1 MRRRF
6 STVLAA
12 MALVGAT
19 QAWAV
24 KTSLWTQ
31 DTVDDFLSG
40 DVTGVTVTS
49 EGQVQLGA
57 AWDSVVANLPEVAQ
71 IWCLARD
78 SKGQIYFGTGD
89 DGRIYRWSHGHQPQL
104 VWNTG
109 SSEIMSLVIDA
120 NDNLYAGSSTDGV
133 IYRVTARGDTSRYFE
148 TGEQSVWALLLGKN
162 GILYAGT
169 GSRGRV
175 YKISGPGKG
184 DVFADTRDANVLALA
199 WAKDGDLLAGTSSKG
214 LLLRIDPKGTTRVIY
229 DSGAEE
235 LRAIAVLDEGSIA
248 VGTNRGQSGS
258 TAGGGVAGGGGGGG
272 STAGPSLGIEVTPTG
287 GGGKCGAYLV
297 QPDGSARLLYAPP
310 CDFVYAMSPGDPGS
324 VWFTTGNPAALFRVG
339 LDRKFALLGATES
352 KQLLALLHEGK
363 ETYAAAG
370 NAAVLYSLGTGVG
383 AQGTY
388 ISEAHDL
395 RSVASWGEA
404 RVAVSGGGEVLWSSR
419 SGFSKTP
426 DDGWSGWSREV
437 PIKGYVKIESPPA
450 RFLQYR
456 LRFRRGSGEI
466 PTVSTVEVAYLQR
479 NLPPS
484 IANVTLYGPENPFFE
499 GGPEYRPPQISQSFS
514 NGIKLEFSL
523 PRSGPR
529 PISDA
534 SAAWARGIRSASW
547 DAADPNGDNLRY
559 KLYIKADDETAWKS
573 LSNEMDDRAFSWDAE
588 SFANGT
594 YRLKLEAS
602 DAPDNPNGTEMRT
615 ERVSAPFQIDNI
627 PPRVENLHTWTREG
641 SVRGRSTVTVSG
653 IAIDADSRIAKIEY
667 SVDGSDWKQ
676 VFPEDSIFD
685 SLQER
690 FRFDVGDLA
699 PGEHAITVRAAD
711 AQRNVSVGKILAI
724 TR

>member
-1 MRRRF
+1 VRMRRRF
-6 STVLAA
+6 SAVLTAL
-12 MALVGAT
+12 ALVGAS

-24 KTSLWTQ
+24 RTSLWTQ
-31 DTVDDFLSG
+31 DTVDDFLTG

-49 EGQVQLGA
+49 DGQVQLGA
-57 AWDSVVANLPEVAQ
+57 AWDSVVTGLPEVAQ

-89 DGRIYRWSHGHQPQL
+89 DGRIYRWSHGRPAQL

-109 SSEIMSLVIDA
+109 SSEIMSMAIDA
-120 NDNLYAGSSTDGV
+120 NDNLYAGSSTDGL

-148 TGEQSVWALLLGKN
+148 TGEQSVWTLLVGKN

-175 YKISGPGKG
+175 YKITGPGKG

-199 WAKDGDLLAGTSSKG
+199 WAKDGALLAGTSSKG
-214 LLLRIDPKGTTRVIY
+214 LLLRIEANGSTRVIY

-235 LRAIAVLDEGSIA
+235 LRAIAVLDDGSIA
-248 VGTNRGQSGS
+248 VGTNRSPSGTS
-258 TAGGGVAGGGGGGG
+258 GGGAGGGGGGSPG
-272 STAGPSLGIEVTPTG
+272 APPLGIEVTPG
-287 GGGKCGAYLV
+287 GGSKCGVYLV

-310 CDFVYAMSPGDPGS
+310 CDFVYAMVPGDAGS

-352 KQLLALLHEGK
+352 KQLLGLLRAGK
-363 ETYAAAG
+363 EVYASAG
-370 NAAVLYSLGTGVG
+370 NAAVLYSLGSGVG
-383 AQGTY
+383 TQGTY

-404 RVAVSGGGEVLWSSR
+404 RVAVSGGGEVHWSSR

-426 DDGWSGWSREV
+426 DDGWSSWSREV

-456 LRFRRGSGEI
+456 LRFHRGSGEL
-466 PTVSTVEVAYLQR
+466 PTVSTLEVAYLQR

-484 IANVTLYGPENPFFE
+484 IANVTLYGPENPYFE
-499 GGPEYRPPQISQSFS
+499 GGPEYRPPQISQSFP

-523 PRSGPR
+523 PRAGPR
-529 PISDA
+529 QVSDP

-559 KLYIKADDETAWKS
+559 KLYIKADDETSWKS
-573 LSNEMDDRAFSWDAE
+573 LSSGTDDRAFSWDAE

-602 DAPDNPNGTEMRT
+602 DAPDNPDGTEMKA
-615 ERVSAPFQIDNI
+615 ERLSAPFVIDNI
-627 PPRVENLHTWTREG
+627 PPRVEGLRTSTREG
-641 SVRGRSTVTVSG
+641 TLRGRSTVTVSG
-653 IAIDADSRIAKIEY
+653 LAIDADSRIAKIEY

-676 VFPEDSIFD
+676 VFPDDSIFD
-685 SLQER
+685 SLQEK
-690 FRFDVGDLA
+690 FHFDITDLA
-699 PGEHAITVRAAD
+699 PGEHVVTVRASD
-711 AQRNVSVGKILAI
+711 EQRNVSVGKILAV

>member
-1 MRRRF
+1 LFNPAPTRR
-6 STVLAA
+6 S
-12 MALVGAT
+12 ALRLFPL
-19 QAWAV
+19 QALHWAY
-24 KTSLWTQ
+24 Q
-31 DTVDDFLSG
+31 H
-40 DVTGVTVTS
+40 
-49 EGQVQLGA
+49 
-57 AWDSVVANLPEVAQ
+57 
-71 IWCLARD
+71 R
-78 SKGQIYFGTGD
+78 
-89 DGRIYRWSHGHQPQL
+89 
-104 VWNTG
+104 
-109 SSEIMSLVIDA
+109 
-120 NDNLYAGSSTDGV
+120 
-133 IYRVTARGDTSRYFE
+133 
-148 TGEQSVWALLLGKN
+148 
-162 GILYAGT
+162 
-169 GSRGRV
+169 
-175 YKISGPGKG
+175 
-184 DVFADTRDANVLALA
+184 
-199 WAKDGDLLAGTSSKG
+199 
-214 LLLRIDPKGTTRVIY
+214 
-229 DSGAEE
+229 
-235 LRAIAVLDEGSIA
+235 
-248 VGTNRGQSGS
+248 RGQYS
-258 TAGGGVAGGGGGGG
+258 
-272 STAGPSLGIEVTPTG
+272 
-287 GGGKCGAYLV
+287 
-297 QPDGSARLLYAPP
+297 QP
-310 CDFVYAMSPGDPGS
+310 
-324 VWFTTGNPAALFRVG
+324 
-339 LDRKFALLGATES
+339 
-352 KQLLALLHEGK
+352 
-363 ETYAAAG
+363 
-370 NAAVLYSLGTGVG
+370 
-383 AQGTY
+383 
-388 ISEAHDL
+388 
-395 RSVASWGEA
+395 
-404 RVAVSGGGEVLWSSR
+404 
-419 SGFSKTP
+419 
-426 DDGWSGWSREV
+426 
-437 PIKGYVKIESPPA
+437 
-450 RFLQYR
+450 
-456 LRFRRGSGEI
+456 I
-466 PTVSTVEVAYLQR
+466 PTQKQIHLQR

-529 PISDA
+529 PVSDA

-627 PPRVENLHTWTREG
+627 PPRVENLHTSTREG

>member
-1 MRRRF
+1 
-6 STVLAA
+6 
-12 MALVGAT
+12 
-19 QAWAV
+19 
-24 KTSLWTQ
+24 
-31 DTVDDFLSG
+31 
-40 DVTGVTVTS
+40 VTG
-49 EGQVQLGA
+49 
-57 AWDSVVANLPEVAQ
+57 LPEVAQ

-89 DGRIYRWSHGHQPQL
+89 DGRIYRWSHGRPAQL

-109 SSEIMSLVIDA
+109 SSEIMSMAIDA
-120 NDNLYAGSSTDGV
+120 NDNLYAGSSTDGL

-148 TGEQSVWALLLGKN
+148 TGEQSVWTLLVGKN

-175 YKISGPGKG
+175 YKITGPGKG
-184 DVFADTRDANVLALA
+184 EVFADTRDANVLALA
-199 WAKDGDLLAGTSSKG
+199 WAKDGALLAGTSSKG
-214 LLLRIDPKGTTRVIY
+214 LLLRIEANGSTRVIY

-235 LRAIAVLDEGSIA
+235 LRAIAVLDDGSIA
-248 VGTNRGQSGS
+248 VGTNRSPSGTS
-258 TAGGGVAGGGGGGG
+258 GGGAGGGGVGG
-272 STAGPSLGIEVTPTG
+272 SPGAPPLGIEVTPG
-287 GGGKCGAYLV
+287 GGSKCGVYLV

-310 CDFVYAMSPGDPGS
+310 CDFVYAMVPGEAGS

-352 KQLLALLHEGK
+352 KQLLGLLRAGK
-363 ETYAAAG
+363 EVYASAG
-370 NAAVLYSLGTGVG
+370 NAAVLYSLGSGVG
-383 AQGTY
+383 TQGTY

-404 RVAVSGGGEVLWSSR
+404 RVAVSGGGEVHWSSR

-426 DDGWSGWSREV
+426 DDGWSAWSREV

-456 LRFRRGSGEI
+456 LRFHRGSGEL
-466 PTVSTVEVAYLQR
+466 PTVSTLEVAYLQR

-484 IANVTLYGPENPFFE
+484 IANVTLYGPENPYFE

-523 PRSGPR
+523 PRAGPR
-529 PISDA
+529 QVSDA

-559 KLYIKADDETAWKS
+559 KLYIKADDENSWKS
-573 LSNEMDDRAFSWDAE
+573 LSSGTDDRAFSWDAE

-602 DAPDNPNGTEMRT
+602 DAPDNPDGTEMKA
-615 ERVSAPFQIDNI
+615 ERVSAPFVIDNI
-627 PPRVENLHTWTREG
+627 PPRVEGLRTSTREG
-641 SVRGRSTVTVSG
+641 TLRGRSTVTVSG
-653 IAIDADSRIAKIEY
+653 LAIDADSRIAKIEY

-676 VFPEDSIFD
+676 VFPDDSIFD
-685 SLQER
+685 SLQEK
-690 FRFDVGDLA
+690 FHFDITDLA
-699 PGEHAITVRAAD
+699 PGEHAVTVRASD
-711 AQRNVSVGKILAI
+711 EQRNVSVGKILAV

>member
-1 MRRRF
+1 MRMRRRF
-6 STVLAA
+6 STVLTAL
-12 MALVGAT
+12 ALVGAS

-24 KTSLWTQ
+24 RTSLWTQ
-31 DTVDDFLSG
+31 DTVDDFLTG

-57 AWDSVVANLPEVAQ
+57 AWDSVVTNLSEVAQ

-89 DGRIYRWSHGHQPQL
+89 DGRIYRWSHGRPAQL

-109 SSEIMSLVIDA
+109 SSEIMSMAIDA

-148 TGEQSVWALLLGKN
+148 TGEQSVWTLLLGKN

-184 DVFADTRDANVLALA
+184 EVYADTRDANVLALA
-199 WAKDGDLLAGTSSKG
+199 WSKDGALLAGTSSKG
-214 LLLRIDPKGTTRVIY
+214 LLLRIEPNGSTRVIY

-235 LRAIAVLDEGSIA
+235 LRAIAVLDDGSIA
-248 VGTNRGQSGS
+248 VGTNRGQSGPGS
-258 TAGGGVAGGGGGGG
+258 GSGAGGGGASPGV
-272 STAGPSLGIEVTPTG
+272 PSPAIEVTPAVGT
-287 GGGKCGAYLV
+287 KCGVYLV

-310 CDFVYAMSPGDPGS
+310 CDFVYAMSPGEAGS
-324 VWFTTGNPAALFRVG
+324 VLFTTGNPAALFRVG

-352 KQLLALLHEGK
+352 KQLLALLHAGK
-363 ETYAAAG
+363 EMYAAAG
-370 NAAVLYSLGTGVG
+370 NAAMLYSLGSGVG
-383 AQGTY
+383 PQGTY

-404 RVAVSGGGEVLWSSR
+404 RIAISGGGEVHWSSR

-456 LRFRRGSGEI
+456 LRFRRGSGEL

-499 GGPEYRPPQISQSFS
+499 GGPEYRPPQISQSFPS
-514 NGIKLEFSL
+514 GIKLEFSL
-523 PRSGPR
+523 PRAGPR
-529 PISDA
+529 PVSDA

-573 LSNEMDDRAFSWDAE
+573 LSSDMDDRAFSWDAE

-602 DAPDNPNGTEMRT
+602 DAPDNPDGTEMKT
-615 ERVSAPFQIDNI
+615 ERVSAPFLIDNI
-627 PPRVENLHTWTREG
+627 PPRVEGLRTSIGEG
-641 SVRGRSTVTVSG
+641 RVRGRSTVTVSG
-653 IAIDADSRIAKIEY
+653 IAVDADSRVAKIEY

-676 VFPEDSIFD
+676 VFPDDSIFD

-690 FRFDVGDLA
+690 FHFEVTDLA
-699 PGEHAITVRAAD
+699 PGQHAITVRASD
-711 AQRNVSVGKILAI
+711 AQRNVSVGKILAV